1 MPRRRRRE
9 VDPAFATMDDVIAAA
24 GVSYRTIQK
33 WIKRGLLPTPV
44 KVALGYPQGVFNRFP
59 AFACEQVRFVAAMRA
74 EGLTFDEIQVLVAA
88 RDWSKAGPT
97 PPAAVESRDGAPPY
111 ARPPGRRS

>member
-59 AFACEQVRFVAAMRA
+59 AFACEQVRFIAAMRA
-74 EGLTFDEIQVLVAA
+74 EGLTLDEIQVLVAA

-97 PPAAVESRDGAPPY
+97 PAPAVESRDGAPPY